1 MIDIDNIINEYFQT
15 DRGYLYLVDLIKNKF
30 PSLKI
35 NEENLND
42 LKITIMEKEEFLK
55 TGFVGIYNALNNS
68 ISVFTNRNEQ
78 GEMIYEL
85 NLDNEY
91 IINTF
96 LHELIH
102 ALTTTI
108 NEDNSVIE
116 GINIRLEN
124 GTNSFFLALNEG
136 ITQMITDDI
145 MGHESDAYPFE
156 TNFARQ
162 IAFILGKDKLLEI
175 YSSNNP
181 NLLLSAIDDLNS
193 VDAFSLIQKMF
204 YFHLVTKGIMLDN
217 NYNLGTIIQ
226 SDLIKLYRA
235 SKLTADEEYA
245 MLLLDIDKVKEYL
258 EYIPACNLDA
268 DSLGFRG
275 INDLKKG
282 F

>member
-1 MIDIDNIINEYFQT
+1 MIDIDSIINEYFQT

-68 ISVFTNRNEQ
+68 ISVFTNKNEQ

-108 NEDNSVIE
+108 NEDDSVIE
-116 GINIRLEN
+116 GINIRLKD

-268 DSLGFRG
+268 DSLGFRR
-275 INDLKKG
+275 INDIKKG